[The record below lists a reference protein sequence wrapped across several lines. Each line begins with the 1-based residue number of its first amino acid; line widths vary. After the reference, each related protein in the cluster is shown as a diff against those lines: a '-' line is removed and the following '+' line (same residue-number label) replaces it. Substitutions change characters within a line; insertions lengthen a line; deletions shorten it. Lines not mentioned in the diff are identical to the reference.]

1 MPQADRRTKANSV
14 GRQRLD
20 AALRMIDRL
29 GNLFAFGAAA
39 ALALLALHVFFDVL
53 GRAFFNRPLSGTLEM
68 TAYWWMPM
76 LTLLAYAYTEQKQE
90 HIKVTILLD
99 ALPMRMRQLVEGSFG
114 ILAVA
119 LLVALTWFTLID
131 ALESAE
137 IGQTTASSPP
147 VHIWPFKF
155 VAVAGVALLALQV
168 AATTIRYFAGVLPQ
182 RAEFDTD
189 ADIG

>member
-1 MPQADRRTKANSV
+1 MPQADQRAATGLSTR
-14 GRQRLD
+14 RLD
-20 AALRMIDRL
+20 AALRLIDRL
-29 GNLFAFGAAA
+29 GNLFLFGAAA
-39 ALALLALHVFFDVL
+39 GLALLALSVFFDVL
-53 GRAFFNRPLSGTLEM
+53 GRAFFNTPLTGTLEM

-99 ALPMRMRQLVEGSFG
+99 ALPTRMRQIVEGCFG
-114 ILAVA
+114 ILATG
-119 LLVALTWFTLID
+119 LLVALTWFTLVS

-155 VAVAGVALLALQV
+155 VAVVGVALLTLQV
-168 AATTIRYFAGVLPQ
+168 AATTIRYFAGQLPQ
-182 RAEFDTD
+182 QAEFDTE
-189 ADIG
+189 ADLG